1 MLLFTHAKC
10 LEHEM
15 TPGHPERPDRL
26 RAVLEHLEATG
37 LMSELEVR
45 EPAAADTATL
55 AQIHRLDYLQ
65 TLTQLAPERGL
76 VALDPDTAI
85 GPSSLTA
92 AALAAGAVAD
102 AVQALLKGEARRA
115 FCAVR
120 PPGHHA
126 EAGGAMGFCLYNNV
140 ALGAVT
146 ALADPGVTR
155 VAVLDF
161 DVHHGNGTVDI
172 FKDRPEVLVCSSF
185 QHPFYPHRYTDIDR
199 GNIINTPLPAGTSG
213 ATFRAAIQRD
223 WLPALERH
231 RPQLILVSAGFDAH
245 RLDPLAQL
253 ELEEADFR
261 WITEL
266 IVDQAEAYAGGRV
279 VSTLE
284 GGYDLVALAQSA
296 TAHTAALMGN

>member
-1 MLLFTHAKC
+1 
-10 LEHEM
+10 M

-26 RAVLEHLEATG
+26 RALLQHLQATG
-37 LMSELEVR
+37 LMADLDVR
-45 EPAAADTATL
+45 EPAPADAAAL
-55 AQIHRLDYLQ
+55 SQIHRADYLQ
-65 TLTQLAPERGL
+65 TLKQLAPVTGL
-76 VALDPDTAI
+76 VALDPDTAM
-85 GPSSLTA
+85 GPPTLAA
-92 AALAAGAVAD
+92 AALAAGAAAD
-102 AVQALLKGEARRA
+102 AVRALLNDEAKRA

-146 ALADPGVTR
+146 ALADPRVTR
-155 VAVLDF
+155 VAILDF

-185 QHPFYPHRYTDIDR
+185 QHPFYPHRYTDLDR
-199 GNIINTPLPAGTSG
+199 GHIVNTPLPAGTGSR
-213 ATFRAAIQRD
+213 AFRAAIERD

-231 RPQLILVSAGFDAH
+231 KPQLILVSAGFDAH

-253 ELEEADFR
+253 ELEEADFG
-261 WITEL
+261 WVTEL

-279 VSTLE
+279 ASTLE
-284 GGYDLVALAQSA
+284 GGYDLAALAQSA
-296 TAHTAALMGN
+296 AAHVAALMGN

>member
-1 MLLFTHAKC
+1 MG
-10 LEHEM
+10 
-15 TPGHPERPDRL
+15 PP
-26 RAVLEHLEATG
+26 
-37 LMSELEVR
+37 
-45 EPAAADTATL
+45 TL
-55 AQIHRLDYLQ
+55 A
-65 TLTQLAPERGL
+65 
-76 VALDPDTAI
+76 
-85 GPSSLTA
+85 A
-92 AALAAGAVAD
+92 AALAAGAAAD
-102 AVQALLKGEARRA
+102 AVRALLNDEAKRA

-146 ALADPGVTR
+146 ALADPRVTR
-155 VAVLDF
+155 VAILDF

-185 QHPFYPHRYTDIDR
+185 QHPFYPHRYTDLDR
-199 GNIINTPLPAGTSG
+199 GHIVNTPLPAGTGSR
-213 ATFRAAIQRD
+213 AFRAAIERD

-231 RPQLILVSAGFDAH
+231 KPQLILVSAGFDAH

-261 WITEL
+261 WVTEL

-279 VSTLE
+279 ASTLE
-284 GGYDLVALAQSA
+284 GGYDLAALAQSA
-296 TAHTAALMGN
+296 AAHVAALMGN

>member
-1 MLLFTHAKC
+1 
-10 LEHEM
+10 M

-26 RAVLEHLEATG
+26 LAVLEHLEATG

-45 EPAAADTATL
+45 EPTAADTTTL
-55 AQIHRLDYLQ
+55 AQIHRIDYLQ

-85 GPSSLTA
+85 GPPSLHA

-102 AVQALLKGEARRA
+102 AVQAVLKGEARRA

-126 EAGGAMGFCLYNNV
+126 EAGGAMGFCIYNNV

-146 ALADPGVTR
+146 ALADPGVTH
-155 VAVLDF
+155 VAILDF

-199 GNIINTPLPAGTSG
+199 GNIVNTPLPAGTSG
-213 ATFRAAIQRD
+213 AAFRAAIERD
-223 WLPALERH
+223 WLSALERH

-266 IVDQAEAYAGGRV
+266 IVDQAEAYAAGRV

>member
-10 LEHEM
+10 LDHEM

-26 RAVLEHLEATG
+26 RSLLQHFEAIG
-37 LMSELEVR
+37 LMADFDVR
-45 EPAAADTATL
+45 EPAPADTEAL
-55 AQIHRLDYLQ
+55 AQIHRADYLQ
-65 TLTQLAPERGL
+65 TLKQLAPERGL
-76 VALDPDTAI
+76 IALDPDTAI

-92 AALAAGAVAD
+92 AAIAAGAAAD
-102 AVQALLKGEARRA
+102 AVRALLNNEAKRA

-126 EAGGAMGFCLYNNV
+126 EAGGAMGFCIFNNV
-140 ALGAVT
+140 ALGAAT
-146 ALADPGVTR
+146 ALADPGVAR
-155 VAVLDF
+155 VAILDF

-185 QHPFYPHRYTDIDR
+185 QHPFYPHRYTDLDR
-199 GNIINTPLPAGTSG
+199 SNIVNTPLPAGTGS
-213 ATFRAAIQRD
+213 AAFRAAIERD
-223 WLPALERH
+223 WLPALERQ

-253 ELEEADFR
+253 ELDEADFR
-261 WITEL
+261 WITDL
-266 IVDQAEAYAGGRV
+266 IVDQAEMYAGVRV

-284 GGYDLVALAQSA
+284 GGYDLAALAQSA
-296 TAHTAALMGN
+296 AAHAAALMVN

>member
-10 LEHEM
+10 LDHEM

-26 RAVLEHLEATG
+26 RALLQHLQATG
-37 LMSELEVR
+37 LMADLDVR
-45 EPAAADTATL
+45 EPAPADSAAL
-55 AQIHRLDYLQ
+55 AEIHEVGYLE
-65 TLTQLAPERGL
+65 TLTRLAPDSGL

-85 GPSSLTA
+85 GPSSLSA
-92 AALAAGAVAD
+92 AALAAGAAAD
-102 AVQALLKGEARRA
+102 AVRALLNDEAKRA

-146 ALADPGVTR
+146 ALADPRVTR
-155 VAVLDF
+155 VAILDF

-172 FKDRPEVLVCSSF
+172 FKDRPDVLVCSSF

-199 GNIINTPLPAGTSG
+199 EHIVNTPLPAGTGS
-213 ATFRAAIQRD
+213 AVFRAAIERD

-231 RPQLILVSAGFDAH
+231 KPQLILVSAGFDAH

-261 WITEL
+261 WVTEL

-279 VSTLE
+279 ASTLE
-284 GGYDLVALAQSA
+284 GGYDLAALAQSA
-296 TAHTAALMGN
+296 AAHIAALMGN